1 MTGKAD
7 NMQGGK
13 DGGEEK
19 LLPLYIHMHTYMYN
33 TCNNI
38 EEVLQMAVAYA
49 PTTES
54 SAFGCMFLVHVYLY
68 MPCFIHVHQ
77 THNQLTSFSAVPQR

>member
-1 MTGKAD
+1 MEGREVTPTVYTHVHV
-7 NMQGGK
+7 Q
-13 DGGEEK
+13 
-19 LLPLYIHMHTYMYN
+19 YTYN

-38 EEVLQMAVAYA
+38 EEVLQMEVAYA
-49 PTTES
+49 PTSES

-68 MPCFIHVHQ
+68 MPCFLHIHQ